1 VNVAFPFH
9 VGTNGR
15 TAAVGHAGYVR
26 DLIELTLFT
35 EPGERVDRPD
45 FGCGL
50 QRLVFET
57 EGNQAAAITSQV
69 QGKLQATLYDLI
81 EVRAVDV
88 RFESST
94 VWVDVSYVDR
104 STGQVMVANFRARL

>member
-9 VGTNGR
+9 VGTTGR
-15 TAAVGHAGYVR
+15 TEAVDRAGYVR

-50 QRLVFET
+50 QRVVFET
-57 EGNQAAAITSQV
+57 EGPQAAAITSQV
-69 QGKLQATLYDLI
+69 QGKLQATLHDLI

-104 STGQVMVANFRARL
+104 DTGRVAVANLQARL

>member
-1 VNVAFPFH
+1 MNVAFPFH
-9 VGTNGR
+9 VNAAGR
-15 TAAVGHAGYVR
+15 TASVGRAGYVR

-50 QRLVFET
+50 QRVVFET
-57 EGNQAAAITSQV
+57 EGNHAAAITSQV
-69 QGKLQATLYDLI
+69 QGKLQITLRDLI
-81 EVRAVDV
+81 EVHAVDV
-88 RFESST
+88 RFENST

-104 STGQVMVANFRARL
+104 DTGHAAVANFRALL

>member
-1 VNVAFPFH
+1 MNVAFPFH
-9 VGTNGR
+9 VDPTGR
-15 TAAVGHAGYVR
+15 TEAVDRAGYVR

-50 QRLVFET
+50 QRVVFET
-57 EGNQAAAITSQV
+57 EGNQAAAVTSQV
-69 QGKLQATLYDLI
+69 QGKLQATLQGLI

-88 RFESST
+88 RFEGST

-104 STGQVMVANFRARL
+104 DAGQAAVASFRAEL

>member
-9 VGTNGR
+9 VDTTGR
-15 TAAVGHAGYVR
+15 TAAVDRSGYVR

-50 QRLVFET
+50 QRVVFET
-57 EGNQAAAITSQV
+57 EGNHAAAITSQV
-69 QGKLQATLYDLI
+69 QGKLQATLRGLV

-104 STGQVMVANFRARL
+104 GTGRVTVANFEARL